1 MAFFLIFFCGLT
13 FNGPHVTQRFST
25 SSLGGPVRTNGT
37 KVKGSLRTSADKGL
51 NGMNNM
57 MCQKPVEFVDWEVN

>member
-1 MAFFLIFFCGLT
+1 M
-13 FNGPHVTQRFST
+13 TQRFST

-37 KVKGSLRTSADKGL
+37 KVKVSLRTSADKGL
-51 NGMNNM
+51 NGMNNI

>member
-1 MAFFLIFFCGLT
+1 MAFFFIFFGRL

-37 KVKGSLRTSADKGL
+37 KVKVSLRTSADKGL
-51 NGMNNM
+51 NGMNNI

>member
-1 MAFFLIFFCGLT
+1 M
-13 FNGPHVTQRFST
+13 TQRFST
-25 SSLGGPVRTNGT
+25 SSPGGPVRTNGT